1 MKPRSRE
8 LSGESEWSQRQR
20 CDMDEA
26 RRVRSPRRPNQSS
39 QYNELAL
46 SSRTLWRV
54 VVCPRRESNP
64 HLRFRKPLFFPL
76 NYGDHEIYDCRLA
89 ICDFK
94 THFQARSSDR
104 IIKPIWKVL

>member
-1 MKPRSRE
+1 MKPRSSE
-8 LSGESEWSQRQR
+8 LLGESEWSQRQR

-64 HLRFRKPLFFPL
+64 HLRFRKPPFYPL
-76 NYGDHEIYDCRLA
+76 NYEDNDRERINGLHKNEQIV
-89 ICDFK
+89 I
-94 THFQARSSDR
+94 SDTR
-104 IIKPIWKVL
+104 TRGRREF